1 MKSALIN
8 EKLENHGSQT
18 TSSKRIKVVKPKP
31 TNTPSKVPTAIQ
43 TSGNN
48 PNDTP
53 ITVPTII
60 QTSVIK
66 KGIKPVDPPQNVAT
80 SHLKDPISTT
90 INLDEACTLDT
101 SSAHLPHLDSPS
113 LSPELQDNSSVD
125 SIEIEFLPESEEQLD
140 HTYHSPTDVF
150 SEHHEY
156 ELFLLQNE
164 IDAPNDNPNHYDI
177 HTCEIQDDILIH
189 ATNLSNTFALPQFMA
204 QHNCDYQEPTDD
216 PMAVPTSSQASCNH
230 TLKPKCA
237 HIPIDIPV
245 QWLKFIHP
253 SPKSK
258 MTKTPFQ
265 IAGHVAYSPIASM
278 NYKWTINIHDVYPL
292 FQVMKSE
299 GYITPSLHIPKH
311 DLSSLAPPKGEMK
324 SFFSWTSSNLCFG
337 KPTLGKLNQV
347 KLLCSFSSRTLW
359 DPTLAKSNQETEL
372 CITKHIPLCDS
383 AGHTAIPFPTPR
395 SSSETN
401 RVSNSHSS
409 LVTTP
414 SSRVIL
420 GKPKSEVTKV
430 LTDNSGKNGEH
441 FYGENWHNT
450 TKNGE
455 NSDWNSILLTKNLT
469 HHVGRNGEHSC
480 VPFNLN
486 NTSRGFML
494 KEVDWGGK
502 HPINSVVDWQ
512 RHETYPTGH
521 NISEVDWGALHDSS
535 FFLFLVNIDYD
546 AKPKDFFTQ
555 ELWGGLSE
563 RTSSTTLRSLNHVEG
578 KLVHH
583 LELQKD
589 PSRLDLQL
597 DQQRDPK
604 SSPHPQHE
612 SSYNL
617 PNQWDPGEK
626 SLLPQL
632 FRKATVSKIIYF
644 LWIQSEY
651 NLSCMLSKHWEF
663 LKILQVIQKLLIL

>member
-1 MKSALIN
+1 M
-8 EKLENHGSQT
+8 
-18 TSSKRIKVVKPKP
+18 
-31 TNTPSKVPTAIQ
+31 
-43 TSGNN
+43 
-48 PNDTP
+48 
-53 ITVPTII
+53 
-60 QTSVIK
+60 IK
-66 KGIKPVDPPQNVAT
+66 KGIKTVDPPQNVAT
-80 SHLKDPISTT
+80 FHLRDSIRTT
-90 INLDEACTLDT
+90 TNLDEACLLDT
-101 SSAHLPHLDSPS
+101 SCDHLLHMDSPS
-113 LSPELQDNSSVD
+113 LSPELQYNSSVD
-125 SIEIEFLPESEEQLD
+125 SVEIEFLPESEGQLD
-140 HTYHSPTDVF
+140 HTKHSPTDVY
-150 SEHHEY
+150 SEHLDY
-156 ELFLLQNE
+156 ELFLLQNV

-177 HTCEIQDDILIH
+177 HTCEIQDDIFIH
-189 ATNLSNTFALPQFMA
+189 ATNLSNTFVLPQFMA
-204 QHNCDYQEPTDD
+204 QHNCEDHKPTSD
-216 PMAVPTSSQASCNH
+216 PIAVPTASQASCGH
-230 TLKPKCA
+230 TLKPMRA
-237 HIPIDIPV
+237 HNPIDIPV
-245 QWLKFIHP
+245 QWFKFIHP
-253 SPKSK
+253 IHKPR

-265 IAGHVAYSPIASM
+265 IAVHKAYSPIASM
-278 NYKWTINIHDVYPL
+278 NYKWTINLHDGYPL
-292 FQVMKSE
+292 FQVLNQERYM
-299 GYITPSLHIPKH
+299 TPSLHIPRH
-311 DLSSLAPPKGEMK
+311 DLSSLAPPKGEIE
-324 SFFSWTSSNLCFG
+324 SSFSWTSNTLSFG
-337 KPTLGKLNQV
+337 EPTLGKLNKV
-347 KLLCSFSSRTLW
+347 ELLCSFSSRTLW
-359 DPTLAKSNQETEL
+359 DTTLAKSNQETEL
-372 CITKHIPLCDS
+372 WIAKHIPLCDS
-383 AGHTAIPFPTPR
+383 AGHTGISFPTPR

-414 SSRVIL
+414 SSRMIL
-420 GKPKSEVTKV
+420 GKPKIEVTKV
-430 LTDNSGKNGEH
+430 LTHNNGKNGEH
-441 FYGENWHNT
+441 FYGENWHST
-450 TKNGE
+450 IKNGE
-455 NSDWNSILLTKNLT
+455 NSDSNSRLMTKNLMN
-469 HHVGRNGEHSC
+469 HAGRNREHSC
-480 VPFNLN
+480 VSFNLN
-486 NTSRGFML
+486 NTSHGFML

-563 RTSSTTLRSLNHVEG
+563 RTFSTTLRSLNHVEG

-597 DQQRDPK
+597 DQQRDPT

-617 PNQWDPGEK
+617 LNQWDPGEK

-651 NLSCMLSKHWEF
+651 NLSCMLGKHWEF